1 MSSDFFRVKKGLNIQ
16 PTDPSGL
23 SNLQDGD
30 IVIDST
36 AGNSMKVYS
45 TDAGGFQEVGT
56 GSGINYIDNN
66 SFDGGVSGWTGD
78 TNLVISKEDVSPL
91 RGVGS
96 LKIAKAAADASGEQV
111 YTDFSV
117 ETADLAKKL
126 TISFDYDASD
136 ANYSD
141 DDMRI
146 LVIKDPAG
154 TPVTIR
160 VNGEDLKGG
169 KGTHI
174 AQFQT
179 DATIT
184 DYRLVI
190 EQVSTQAS
198 AVNILIDNVSVG
210 PREVVKG
217 AAMTDWV
224 EYTPTFAGFGSPT
237 SIDLKYRRV
246 GSNLEVTGDFTTG
259 TNTAT
264 EVQIGL
270 PSGLTIASNHD
281 GAQTCGWFF
290 RDSASSTSK
299 GSSVIC
305 TAGDS
310 FVNVTDLGYIG
321 TGSVNPHTP
330 ALGSAFSSTTRH
342 SIRFSVPIAGWSS
355 NAVTSEDLGGREVTV
370 TANDMA
376 GSPQITALTEDVP
389 FDTIITDT
397 TSAWSQAG
405 AHGNDTFTAPE
416 TGEYLVSG
424 NTASTAN
431 ISGWSAY
438 LYKNGV
444 QIKQVG
450 FTTGVTSLPF
460 AGSIRLEK
468 GDTLT
473 VRTSDTYNIVASNP
487 VRHNISINKIASPQ
501 TILETETVAAR
512 YTDTSGA
519 AVADNAN
526 IKFTGLKFDTHNA
539 YNTSTGVYTVP
550 ASGMYQVN
558 VSCRYTSSTGNIAI
572 SINGTDEVYSGS
584 NPGAGDSFPQ
594 TSSVFQLSKG
604 DTIEIQNVTGSSR
617 TISAG
622 ASGRYNM
629 LSIARIK

>member
-1 MSSDFFRVKKGLNIQ
+1 MSSDFFKIKKGLNIQ

-23 SNLQDGD
+23 SNLKDGD

-117 ETADLAKKL
+117 ETADLSKKL

-141 DDMRI
+141 GDMRI

-210 PREVVKG
+210 PREIVKG
-217 AAMTDWV
+217 AAMTDWK
-224 EYTPTFAGFGSPT
+224 EYTPNGSW
-237 SIDLKYRRV
+237 
-246 GSNLEVTGDFTTG
+246 
-259 TNTAT
+259 TNTTYYGKWRRIGDSA
-264 EVQIGL
+264 EVQISAVMTGVPAGSIINVEL
-270 PSGLTIASNHD
+270 PSGLEIDINKLSVS
-281 GAQTCGWFF
+281 GAAKSLGTVGMLNNGTDWGGGFVAYNGTN
-290 RDSASSTSK
+290 SVTANIKTSTATYQYSRVTPT
-299 GSSVIC
+299 SPF
-305 TAGDS
+305 TFANGDQ
-310 FVNVTDLGYIG
+310 VNFEFT
-321 TGSVNPHTP
+321 
-330 ALGSAFSSTTRH
+330 
-342 SIRFSVPIAGWSS
+342 VPIKGWSS
-355 NAVTSEDLGGREVTV
+355 NAITSEDLGGREVYFRGEGSVNSVV
-370 TANDMA
+370 TSNTRIQYITESSA
-376 GSPQITALTEDVP
+376 GVVNNAGLLT
-389 FDTIITDT
+389 I
-397 TSAWSQAG
+397 Q
-405 AHGNDTFTAPE
+405 E
-416 TGEYLVSG
+416 TGDYFINASVGYTGAVDGIIRALVNG
-424 NTASTAN
+424 NP
-431 ISGWSAY
+431 ISEGRMGSS
-438 LYKNGV
+438 
-444 QIKQVG
+444 
-450 FTTGVTSLPF
+450 TGVAQTSKVV
-460 AGSIRLEK
+460 RLFK
-468 GDTLT
+468 GDTLEFRILDSDSSNIDILNNT
-473 VRTSDTYNIVASNP
+473 TYRTNAS
-487 VRHNISINKIASPQ
+487 VQKLASPQ

-512 YTDTSGA
+512 YTSNNGQTLTNGA
-519 AVADNAN
+519 IVKYEDLT
-526 IKFTGLKFDTHNA
+526 KDTHNA
-539 YNTSTGVYTVP
+539 YNISTGEYTVP
-550 ASGMYQVN
+550 VSGWYQVN
-558 VSCRYTSSTGNIAI
+558 ATGRPNTNTSL
-572 SINGTDEVYSGS
+572 V
-584 NPGAGDSFPQ
+584 
-594 TSSVFQLSKG
+594 L
-604 DTIEIQNVTGSSR
+604 
-617 TISAG
+617 
-622 ASGRYNM
+622 
-629 LSIARIK
+629 IARIDSVDTQVGACVNSSDSSSAVVSALLYVEKGQVIDIMHASGATRSLDTTTSSNTFSIHRVK